1 MHKIKLATEI
11 SNLKTAASFVEWS
24 FRKVNKEIE
33 NVIEGDIVIKH
44 SKISGSVE
52 HMLENPDKINQFL
65 NKNGLK
71 DAD

>member
-1 MHKIKLATEI
+1 M
-11 SNLKTAASFVEWS
+11 KTAASFVEWS

-52 HMLENPDKINQFL
+52 NMLDNPDKINQFL
-65 NKNGLK
+65 TKHGLK

>member
-1 MHKIKLATEI
+1 
-11 SNLKTAASFVEWS
+11 LKTAASFVEWS

-52 HMLENPDKINQFL
+52 NMLDNPDKINQFL
-65 NKNGLK
+65 TKHGLK